1 MPMTALAVEIY
12 KALRRTIQ
20 SKHSITYKELAAL
33 VSKKHPT
40 HQRSRSFHT
49 ALTEVTTACRTV
61 GVPCIAAV
69 VWSASTHRPSE
80 GYYKAAHPRARTEGS
95 KKSAWEH
102 EHAAVVSNANK
113 FPAAL

>member
-1 MPMTALAVEIY
+1 MTALATEIY

-20 SKHSITYKELAAL
+20 TKHSITYGELAEL

-40 HQRSRSFHT
+40 HQRSRSFHA
-49 ALTEVTTACRTV
+49 ALTELTATCRET

-69 VWSASTHRPSE
+69 VWSASTGRPSA
-80 GYYKAAHPRARTEGS
+80 GYYKAAHPRARTDES
-95 KKSAWEH
+95 KRSAWER
-102 EHAAVVSNANK
+102 EHAAVVWNAAK